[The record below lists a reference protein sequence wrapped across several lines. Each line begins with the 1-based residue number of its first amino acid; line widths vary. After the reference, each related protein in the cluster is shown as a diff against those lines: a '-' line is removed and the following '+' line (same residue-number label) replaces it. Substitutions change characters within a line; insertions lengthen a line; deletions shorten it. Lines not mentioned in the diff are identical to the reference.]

1 MVDAREPHHV
11 GEAGAPDETGRHTLG
26 PHVVGQRIV
35 VRRVLRGETGPSGG
49 PALTDLLGVCTAW
62 GDGTCVVRPESG
74 EPVRIPIAD
83 IVSGKPVPPRPSV
96 RQRVP
101 AREAQ
106 ERGFALF
113 ADLQTRPLGGW
124 VLRHSPTAT
133 ARRANSVLAFEPAG
147 VPDAYEQVVAHYAAT
162 TGRPIAAVLPGSAED
177 DLFRGHG
184 WALESHD
191 ADTVFQLTSVSQAM
205 RTLPASTGAVPDA
218 GVRVE
223 LDVVGDQATARLLLD
238 TGERIAGGVA
248 AYDRDWVGFRT
259 IEVDPEHRRRGLG
272 LAIMA
277 ELLDW
282 GAERGATTAYLQVLG
297 DNEPALALYARLG
310 FREHHRYRYLAP

>member
-1 MVDAREPHHV
+1 
-11 GEAGAPDETGRHTLG
+11 
-26 PHVVGQRIV
+26 
-35 VRRVLRGETGPSGG
+35 
-49 PALTDLLGVCTAW
+49 
-62 GDGTCVVRPESG
+62 
-74 EPVRIPIAD
+74 
-83 IVSGKPVPPRPSV
+83 
-96 RQRVP
+96 
-101 AREAQ
+101 
-106 ERGFALF
+106 
-113 ADLQTRPLGGW
+113 
-124 VLRHSPTAT
+124 
-133 ARRANSVLAFEPAG
+133 
-147 VPDAYEQVVAHYAAT
+147 
-162 TGRPIAAVLPGSAED
+162 
-177 DLFRGHG
+177 
-184 WALESHD
+184 
-191 ADTVFQLTSVSQAM
+191 M